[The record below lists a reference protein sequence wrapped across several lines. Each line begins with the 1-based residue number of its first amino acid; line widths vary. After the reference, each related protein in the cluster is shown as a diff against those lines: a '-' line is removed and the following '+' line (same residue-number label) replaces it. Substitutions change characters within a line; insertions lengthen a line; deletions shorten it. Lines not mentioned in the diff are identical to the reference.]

1 MMESGSAKSAETK
14 RELRRRL
21 LALRDGLSAAER
33 AEASRLACR
42 HAAEWIE
49 SSGIRSVM
57 AFVSFRSELDTSE
70 LLEFC
75 WARGLRLLLPRADI
89 GSGVMELHAVRSRD
103 ELAPGAYGILEP
115 LSGRA
120 AAAPGEAPEAVFVP
134 GAGFDRRGGRIGYGG
149 GYYDRFRA
157 MRRMQADGPWIG
169 LGFSAQ
175 LVPRVPMEP
184 HDAALDGLVTEQ
196 GLIWTNTHPPG
207 GGRS

>member
-33 AEASRLACR
+33 AEASCLACR

-70 LLEFC
+70 LLKFC
-75 WARGLRLLLPRADI
+75 WSRGLRLLLPRAAV
-89 GSGVMELHAVRSRD
+89 GAKRLALHAVRSRD

-115 LSGRA
+115 DPGRA
-120 AAAPGEAPEAVFVP
+120 AAAPDEAPEAVFVP
-134 GAGFDRRGGRIGYGG
+134 GAGFDRCGGRIGYGG

-157 MRRMQADGPWIG
+157 EARDAAGGRWIG
-169 LGFSAQ
+169 LGFAAQ
-175 LVPRVPMEP
+175 LVPQVPMEP

-196 GLIWTNTHPPG
+196 GLVWTNTHPPE